1 MTILLVRP
9 RLIGDVILTT
19 PSIQALR
26 RRFPAAKLLYLV
38 EALAAPVV
46 ATNPRI
52 DRTFVIRHRR
62 GWRRWLE
69 DWRLARALR
78 SERIDIAIDLHGGP
92 RSGWLTWATRAPMRV
107 GYDVSGRRWMYTHRI
122 ARPRGYQPRHSVL
135 NQWDL
140 VAPVVGPDIE
150 APSPDRERVE
160 MPVPDRARSAVA
172 ARLASMG
179 IGPDDDV
186 VVMHA
191 SAGNQFR
198 RWPATSFRDVAQ
210 TLANDRPNRRVIL
223 LGDGSDEA
231 LAAEITGSDAGDAGG
246 DAARRITTALGWP
259 LDEVRALM
267 ERASVFVGGDSG
279 PMHIAATTDVPI
291 VAIFGPT
298 LPALWTP
305 WRPGRIP
312 LAIVEGGPLPCR
324 PCDQRVCE
332 PGDFRCLRS
341 IGADRVI
348 AAARQLLSGDEH
360 VPGGARS

>member
-26 RRFPAAKLLYLV
+26 RRFPDAKLLYLV
-38 EALAAPVV
+38 EALAAPIV
-46 ATNPRI
+46 ANNPHI
-52 DRTFVIRHRR
+52 NETFVIRHRR

-69 DWRLARALR
+69 DLRLARELR
-78 SERIDIAIDLHGGP
+78 SRQIDVAIDLHGGP

-140 VAPVVGPDIE
+140 VAPVVGSPAE
-150 APSPDRERVE
+150 LPSPERERVV
-160 MPVPDRARSAVA
+160 MPIPAASLGAMTERLTSLGVA
-172 ARLASMG
+172 
-179 IGPDDDV
+179 PNDDV
-186 VVMHA
+186 IVMHA

-198 RWPATSFRDVAQ
+198 RWPAASFREVAR
-210 TLANDRPNRRVIL
+210 TLAADRPGRRVIL
-223 LGDGSDEA
+223 LGDRSDES
-231 LAAEITGSDAGDAGG
+231 LAAEIAGG
-246 DAARRITTALGWP
+246 SGSESGSRGRILSALGWP
-259 LDEVRALM
+259 LDQVRALM
-267 ERASVFVGGDSG
+267 ERASLFIGGDSG

-305 WRPGRIP
+305 WRPAHVP
-312 LAIVEGGPLPCR
+312 LAIIEGGPLPCR
-324 PCDQRVCE
+324 PCDQRICH
-332 PGDFRCLRS
+332 PGDFRCLRN
-341 IGADRVI
+341 IGPEPVI
-348 AAARQLLSGDEH
+348 TAARRLLE
-360 VPGGARS
+360 ARP

>member
-26 RRFPAAKLLYLV
+26 RRFPDAKLLYLV

-46 ATNPRI
+46 AHNPLI
-52 DRTFVIRHRR
+52 SETFVIRHRR

-69 DWRLARALR
+69 DVRLARQLR
-78 SERIDIAIDLHGGP
+78 AKRIDVAIDLHGGP

-107 GYDVSGRRWMYTHRI
+107 GYDVSGRRWMYSHRI
-122 ARPRGYQPRHSVL
+122 PRPRGYQPRHSVL

-140 VAPVVGPDIE
+140 VAPVIGSE
-150 APSPDRERVE
+150 ASLPTPERERVL
-160 MPVPDRARSAVA
+160 MPIPDASRKAMVERLSAMGVPGDAE
-172 ARLASMG
+172 
-179 IGPDDDV
+179 V

-198 RWPATSFRDVAQ
+198 RWPPASFREVAR
-210 TLANDRPNRRVIL
+210 TLLADRDGRRLIL
-223 LGDGSDEA
+223 VGDRSDES
-231 LAAEITGSDAGDAGG
+231 LAADIAGG
-246 DAARRITTALGWP
+246 SNAGASHRILPALGWP
-259 LDEVRALM
+259 LDQVRALI
-267 ERASVFVGGDSG
+267 ERAALFVGGDSG

-305 WRPGRIP
+305 WRPAHLP

-332 PGDFRCLRS
+332 PGDFRCLTH
-341 IGADRVI
+341 IGPEPVI
-348 AAARQLLSGDEH
+348 AAARRLLGQR
-360 VPGGARS
+360 A

>member
-19 PSIQALR
+19 PSIQVLR
-26 RRFPAAKLLYLV
+26 RRFPDARLLYLV

-46 ATNPRI
+46 AHNPRI
-52 DRTFVIRHRR
+52 DQTFVIRHRR

-78 SERIDIAIDLHGGP
+78 SARIDVAIDMHGGP

-122 ARPRGYQPRHSVL
+122 PRPRGYQPRHSVL

-140 VAPVVGPDIE
+140 VAPVTG
-150 APSPDRERVE
+150 APTDAPTPDRDRVE
-160 MPVPDRARSAVA
+160 MPVPESVSATVA
-172 ARLASMG
+172 KRLEAIGVAST
-179 IGPDDDV
+179 DEV

-191 SAGNQFR
+191 SAGNEFR
-198 RWPATSFRDVAQ
+198 RWPVASFREVARA
-210 TLANDRPNRRVIL
+210 LVNDRPSRRVIV
-223 LGDGSDEA
+223 LGGRADEA
-231 LAAEITGSDAGDAGG
+231 LAAEIASGAGQIVA
-246 DAARRITTALGWP
+246 ALGWP

-267 ERASVFVGGDSG
+267 ARAALFVGGDSG

-305 WRPGRIP
+305 WRPARLP

-348 AAARQLLSGDEH
+348 AAARQLLER
-360 VPGGARS
+360 RS